1 MDGGAV
7 RAVCITLLLCF
18 CVSSIQGASASL
30 QHLRGR
36 RRLQAAVIDG
46 QPRVLFNGLEV
57 PVCSSLKQPGGAWL
71 HGDAAAM
78 LAWDLIQ
85 ESKGNRHANSAAY
98 DFDFCKGDVTSSKVP
113 CFAGEG
119 AIHNDKTA
127 FTSIYCATKPS
138 CRKDAEGRTV
148 CVGKKK

>member
-18 CVSSIQGASASL
+18 CLSSVQGASASL

-57 PVCSSLKQPGGAWL
+57 PVCSSLRQPGGAWL